1 VLKRQGIA
9 WREMAVLFRI
19 NAQSEAFE
27 DALAAAGVPYVIRGA
42 ARFFERPEVRSAV
55 TLLRGTARAGE
66 LADDPIQDVRG
77 TLAGLGWSGEAPD
90 GRGEARNRWES
101 WQALVSQAEEF
112 FTAGAGATLCD
123 FVDDLDRRASEQH
136 APVAEGVTLATLHA
150 AKGLEWEAVFLCGV
164 QEGSMPITYA
174 ASPAE
179 VEEERRLLYVG
190 ITRAR
195 RHLSVS
201 WAAARNPGGRGS
213 RKPSR
218 FLDGLLPTGLAESV
232 AVGTPK
238 KSARAA
244 VCKTCGHQLTTPA
257 QRKKGRC
264 AACPI
269 DYDEALFERLREWRL
284 DRAGEEKVPA
294 YVVFTDATLEL
305 IAEVKPG
312 DEQTLL
318 RISGIGKSKLEKYG
332 ADVLAL
338 VAADWSATGRPA
350 EQ

>member
-1 VLKRQGIA
+1 
-9 WREMAVLFRI
+9 
-19 NAQSEAFE
+19 
-27 DALAAAGVPYVIRGA
+27 
-42 ARFFERPEVRSAV
+42 VRA
-55 TLLRGTARAGE
+55 
-66 LADDPIQDVRG
+66 
-77 TLAGLGWSGEAPD
+77 TLAGLGWAVQAPD

-112 FTAGAGATLCD
+112 FTAGVGATLGG
-123 FVDDLDRRASEQH
+123 FVNDLDRRAAEQH

-150 AKGLEWEAVFLCGV
+150 AKGLEWDAEFLCGM

-174 ASPAE
+174 GSPAE

-190 ITRAR
+190 ITRAKS
-195 RHLSVS
+195 HLTIS
-201 WAAARNPGGRGS
+201 WAAARNPGGRAT

-218 FLDGLLPTGLAESV
+218 FLDGLRPTELVEPVSTGSRKRP
-232 AVGTPK
+232 GK
-238 KSARAA
+238 AA
-244 VCKTCGHQLTTPA
+244 ACKACGHQLTTPA

-264 AACPI
+264 GDCPV

-338 VAADWSATGRPA
+338 VAAD
-350 EQ
+350 